1 MSVCLTAC
9 SSLHVNQHE
18 MSLCKV
24 TCTMKV
30 IGNFVCLSVTLNKI
44 RNSGGKKKVR
54 VLSKV
59 EIIDTLGAVRSL
71 AAE

>member
-1 MSVCLTAC
+1 MSF
-9 SSLHVNQHE
+9 
-18 MSLCKV
+18 CKV